1 MKQETLVYFIGTAG
15 AGKSTLANRF
25 HEWTSVKGID
35 AVLVN
40 MDPGAENLP
49 YSPDVDIR
57 DWISLNEI
65 MEDHE
70 LGPNGAQIA
79 CADMLAVN
87 IDDIRESIESF
98 KTDYV
103 FVDTPGQLELFVFRN
118 SGRFIVNTLHPKRS
132 VVSYLIDPV
141 LAKSASGFTSQL
153 LLSLFTSFRL
163 NIPQFNILSK
173 ADVLEEE
180 EVDMIL
186 SWADDP
192 FLLETAVQE
201 QQSSMYRQINEDI
214 VRLLIDFQ
222 THAKLIATGQQD
234 YQGIEDMY
242 TVIQLLF
249 AGGEDVL
256 SD

>member
-1 MKQETLVYFIGTAG
+1 
-15 AGKSTLANRF
+15 
-25 HEWTSVKGID
+25 
-35 AVLVN
+35 
-40 MDPGAENLP
+40 
-49 YSPDVDIR
+49 
-57 DWISLNEI
+57 
-65 MEDHE
+65 
-70 LGPNGAQIA
+70 
-79 CADMLAVN
+79 MLAVN

-214 VRLLIDFQ
+214 VRLLIDFH

>member
-15 AGKSTLANRF
+15 AGKSTLAHRF
-25 HEWTSVKGID
+25 HEWTTVKGID

-49 YSPDVDIR
+49 YTPDVDIR
-57 DWISLNEI
+57 DWISLKEV
-65 MEDHE
+65 MDDHE

-87 IDDIRESIESF
+87 ITDVKESIESF

-103 FVDTPGQLELFVFRN
+103 IVDTPGQLELFVFRN
-118 SGRFIVNTLHPKRS
+118 SGRFIVNTLHPQRS

-141 LAKSASGFTSQL
+141 LATSASGFTSQL

-163 NIPQFNILSK
+163 NVPQFNVLSK
-173 ADVLEEE
+173 ADLLEEE
-180 EVDMIL
+180 KVNKVL
-186 SWADDP
+186 QWANDP
-192 FLLETAVQE
+192 FSLETAVQDE
-201 QQSSMYRQINEDI
+201 HTSMYRQINEDI

-222 THAKLIATGQQD
+222 THAKLIATGETE
-234 YQGIEDMY
+234 YLGIDDMY